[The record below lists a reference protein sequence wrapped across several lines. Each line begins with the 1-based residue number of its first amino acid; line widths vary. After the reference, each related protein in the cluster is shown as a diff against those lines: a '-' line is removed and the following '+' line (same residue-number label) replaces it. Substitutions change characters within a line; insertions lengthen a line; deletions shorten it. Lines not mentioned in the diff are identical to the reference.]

1 MIYTSISTCK
11 SNASDHQRIA
21 GHQDEYP
28 FPGSSSPFPPC
39 VYRRYLNNSHRLLV
53 SPTAAQKRPTM
64 SDCSHQMGSRMQ
76 QVGQMAR
83 RPGRCCGDGRVLPG
97 ALSPSCTGHCGLRGR
112 GGSGANPSPPVPEK
126 PPMTRPPRP
135 TPSKPHACRLLLC

>member
-39 VYRRYLNNSHRLLV
+39 VYRSYLNNSHRLLV

-83 RPGRCCGDGRVLPG
+83 HPGRCCRDGRVLPG

-126 PPMTRPPRP
+126 PPKTRPLRP